1 MVRGYSMLNEI
12 LSSNKLKLLYDK
24 YNDYY
29 IDGIDYDNLI
39 SIYNLFKKYQ
49 FYYIDD
55 ILVNYLE
62 IFEKDYDYVESKILE
77 LRKDLGND
85 FVFIIGDDMK
95 YLEKI

>member
-1 MVRGYSMLNEI
+1 MLNEI

-85 FVFIIGDDMK
+85 FVFIIGNDMK

>member
-1 MVRGYSMLNEI
+1 MLNEI
-12 LSSNKLKLLYDK
+12 LSSNKLKLLYNK

-55 ILVNYLE
+55 IIVNYLE
-62 IFEKDYDYVESKILE
+62 IFEKDYDYVENKILE
-77 LRKDLGND
+77 LKEELGNN
-85 FVFIIGDDMK
+85 FAFIIGNDMR
-95 YLEKI
+95 YLEMI

>member
-1 MVRGYSMLNEI
+1 MVRGYSMLNKI
-12 LSSNKLKLLYDK
+12 LSSKKLKLLYNK
-24 YNDYY
+24 YSDNY

-39 SIYNLFKKYQ
+39 SIYSLFKKYN

-62 IFEKDYDYVESKILE
+62 IFEKDYDYVEEKILE

-85 FVFIIGDDMK
+85 FVFIIGNDMR

>member
-1 MVRGYSMLNEI
+1 MLNEI

-85 FVFIIGDDMK
+85 FVFII
-95 YLEKI
+95 

>member
-1 MVRGYSMLNEI
+1 MLNEI

-29 IDGIDYDNLI
+29 IEGIDYDNLI
-39 SIYNLFKKYQ
+39 SIYSLFKKYQ

-62 IFEKDYDYVESKILE
+62 IFEKDYDYVEDKILE
-77 LRKDLGND
+77 LKEKLGNN
-85 FVFIIGDDMK
+85 FVFIIGNDMR
-95 YLEKI
+95 YLGFI

>member
-1 MVRGYSMLNEI
+1 MLNEV

-62 IFEKDYDYVESKILE
+62 IFEKDYDYVEDKILE
-77 LRKDLGND
+77 LKEKLGNN
-85 FVFIIGDDMK
+85 FVFIIGNDMR
-95 YLEKI
+95 YLDLI

>member
-1 MVRGYSMLNEI
+1 MLNEI

-29 IDGIDYDNLI
+29 IEGINYDNLI
-39 SIYNLFKKYQ
+39 SIYNLFKKYK

-62 IFEKDYDYVESKILE
+62 IFEKDYDYVEEKILE

-85 FVFIIGDDMK
+85 FVFIIGNDMR
-95 YLEKI
+95 YLDLI

>member
-1 MVRGYSMLNEI
+1 MLNEI

-29 IDGIDYDNLI
+29 IEGINYDNLI
-39 SIYNLFKKYQ
+39 SIYNLFKKYK

-62 IFEKDYDYVESKILE
+62 IFEKDYDYVEDKILE
-77 LRKDLGND
+77 LKEKLGNN
-85 FVFIIGDDMK
+85 FVFIIGNDMR
-95 YLEKI
+95 YLDLIQK

>member
-1 MVRGYSMLNEI
+1 MLNEI

-29 IDGIDYDNLI
+29 IESIDYDNLI
-39 SIYNLFKKYQ
+39 SIYSLFKKYQ

-62 IFEKDYDYVESKILE
+62 IFEKDYDYVEDKILE
-77 LRKDLGND
+77 LKEKLGNN
-85 FVFIIGDDMK
+85 FVFIIGNDMR
-95 YLEKI
+95 YLGFI

>member
-1 MVRGYSMLNEI
+1 MLNEI

-62 IFEKDYDYVESKILE
+62 IFEKDYDYVEDKILE
-77 LRKDLGND
+77 LKEKLGNN
-85 FVFIIGDDMK
+85 FVFIIGNDMR
-95 YLEKI
+95 YLDLI

>member
-1 MVRGYSMLNEI
+1 MLNEI

-29 IDGIDYDNLI
+29 IEGIDYDNLI
-39 SIYNLFKKYQ
+39 SIYSLFKKYQ

-62 IFEKDYDYVESKILE
+62 IFEKDYDYVEEKILE

-85 FVFIIGDDMK
+85 FVFIIGNDMR

>member
-1 MVRGYSMLNEI
+1 MLNEI

-29 IDGIDYDNLI
+29 IEGINYDNLI
-39 SIYNLFKKYQ
+39 SIYNLFKKYK

-85 FVFIIGDDMK
+85 FVFIIGNDMR
-95 YLEKI
+95 YLDLI

>member
-1 MVRGYSMLNEI
+1 MLDKL

-29 IDGIDYDNLI
+29 IDGIDYNNLI
-39 SIYNLFKKYQ
+39 SIYNLFKKYK

-62 IFEKDYDYVESKILE
+62 IFEKEYNCVEEKILE
-77 LRKDLGND
+77 LREELGNN
-85 FVFIIGDDMK
+85 FVFIIGNNMR

>member
-1 MVRGYSMLNEI
+1 MLNEI

>member
-1 MVRGYSMLNEI
+1 MLNKI
-12 LSSNKLKLLYDK
+12 LSGNKLKLLYNK

-29 IDGIDYDNLI
+29 IEGIDYDNLI

-85 FVFIIGDDMK
+85 FVFIIGNDMR

>member
-1 MVRGYSMLNEI
+1 MLNKI
-12 LSSNKLKLLYDK
+12 LSGNKLKLLYNK

-29 IDGIDYDNLI
+29 IEGIDYDNLI
-39 SIYNLFKKYQ
+39 SIYNLFKKYN

-62 IFEKDYDYVESKILE
+62 IFEKDYDYVEEKILE

-85 FVFIIGDDMK
+85 FVFIIGC
-95 YLEKI
+95 

>member
-1 MVRGYSMLNEI
+1 MLNEI

-62 IFEKDYDYVESKILE
+62 IFEKDYGYVENKILE
-77 LRKDLGND
+77 LKEKLGNN
-85 FVFIIGDDMK
+85 FVFIIGNDMR
-95 YLEKI
+95 YLDLI

>member
-1 MVRGYSMLNEI
+1 MLNKI
-12 LSSNKLKLLYDK
+12 LSSKKLKLLYNK
-24 YNDYY
+24 YSDNY

-39 SIYNLFKKYQ
+39 SIYSLFKKYN

-85 FVFIIGDDMK
+85 FVFIIGNDMK